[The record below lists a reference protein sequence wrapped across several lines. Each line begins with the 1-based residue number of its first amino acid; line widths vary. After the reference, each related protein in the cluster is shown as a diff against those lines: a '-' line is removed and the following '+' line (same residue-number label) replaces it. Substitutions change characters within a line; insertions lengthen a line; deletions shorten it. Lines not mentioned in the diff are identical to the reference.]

1 MINLG
6 AHRQSLTRLLNKIR
20 EFERTFGTCTD
31 LRILNGITD
40 ETAAFAITFTEFDIS
55 ALKILIAN
63 PGIAPQWFNRR
74 ANEYSA
80 FIQSAVL
87 IRESAANAITANMQ
101 GDVNEAII
109 EVFAYLI
116 DQYGAEEAKRL
127 LIQISPET
135 EEQKKI
141 ITDGYRTAKAIID
154 GRN

>member
-20 EFERTFGTCTD
+20 DFERTFGTCTD
-31 LRILNGITD
+31 LRILSDLNN
-40 ETAAFAITFTEFDIS
+40 ETAAYQIPFSEFDIP
-55 ALKILIAN
+55 ALKILTTN

-87 IRESAANAITANMQ
+87 IRESAVNAITAKMQ
-101 GDVNEAII
+101 GDVNEGLN
-109 EVFAYLI
+109 EVFVYLI
-116 DQYGAEEAKRL
+116 DQYGAEEAKHF
-127 LIQISPET
+127 LIQLSPET
-135 EEQKKI
+135 EQQKKI
-141 ITDGYRTAKAIID
+141 ITDGFRTAKQQID